1 MIKTVEE
8 YIVYESPD
16 GGKTIYSRKSGS
28 LDRTLIKEDP
38 ERKFTDRWFT
48 WKEILK
54 LAETEPSLRDSIEQA
69 EIVYALI
76 KKETNQI
83 CCNVGYDRA

>member
-1 MIKTVEE
+1 MIAKSIEE
-8 YIVYESPD
+8 LTIYESPD

-28 LDRTLIKEDP
+28 SYRNLIQEDSNI
-38 ERKFTDRWFT
+38 KVNQRWLT

-54 LAETEPSLRDSIEQA
+54 LAETEPSLRDAIEQA

-76 KKETNQI
+76 KKETK
-83 CCNVGYDRA
+83 

>member
-1 MIKTVEE
+1 MIKSIEE
-8 YIVYESPD
+8 FIVYESPD

-28 LDRTLIKEDP
+28 SDRTLIKEDP
-38 ERKFTDRWFT
+38 ERKFTNQWFT

-54 LAETEPSLRDSIEQA
+54 LAQTEPSLRDAIEQA

-76 KKETNQI
+76 KKETN
-83 CCNVGYDRA
+83 

>member
-1 MIKTVEE
+1 MMIIQSIEE
-8 YIVYESPD
+8 YIVYENTD
-16 GGKTIYSRKSGS
+16 GDKTVYSRKSGS
-28 LDRTLIKEDP
+28 SDRTLIKEDT

-76 KKETNQI
+76 KKES
-83 CCNVGYDRA
+83 D

>member
-1 MIKTVEE
+1 MIKAVEE

-76 KKETNQI
+76 KKEN
-83 CCNVGYDRA
+83 N

>member
-1 MIKTVEE
+1 MMINQIEE
-8 YIVYESPD
+8 YVVYESPD

-28 LDRTLIKEDP
+28 SDRTLIKEDP
-38 ERKFTDRWFT
+38 ERKFTNQWFT

-54 LAETEPSLRDSIEQA
+54 LAQTEPSLRDAIEQA

-76 KKETNQI
+76 KKES
-83 CCNVGYDRA
+83 D

>member
-1 MIKTVEE
+1 MTMITSIEE
-8 YIVYESPD
+8 LTVYESPN

-28 LDRTLIKEDP
+28 SSRELIKENP
-38 ERKFTDRWFT
+38 EDKLTQQWIT

-54 LAETEPSLRDSIEQA
+54 LAQTEPSLRDSIEQA

-76 KKETNQI
+76 KKEN
-83 CCNVGYDRA
+83 N

>member
-1 MIKTVEE
+1 MI
-8 YIVYESPD
+8 
-16 GGKTIYSRKSGS
+16 R
-28 LDRTLIKEDP
+28 EDP

-76 KKETNQI
+76 KKES
-83 CCNVGYDRA
+83 D

>member
-1 MIKTVEE
+1 MITQSNKE
-8 YIVYESPD
+8 YVVYESPD

-54 LAETEPSLRDSIEQA
+54 LAETEPSLRDAIEQA

-76 KKETNQI
+76 KKES
-83 CCNVGYDRA
+83 D

>member
-1 MIKTVEE
+1 MMITQSIEE
-8 YIVYESPD
+8 YVVYESPD

-28 LDRTLIKEDP
+28 SDRTMIQEDP
-38 ERKFTDRWFT
+38 EKKITQRWLT

-54 LAETEPSLRDSIEQA
+54 LAETEPSLRDAVEQA

-76 KKETNQI
+76 KEEN
-83 CCNVGYDRA
+83 N

>member
-1 MIKTVEE
+1 MIQSIEE
-8 YIVYESPD
+8 FIVYESPD

-38 ERKFTDRWFT
+38 EKKFTQRWFT
-48 WKEILK
+48 WKEMLK
-54 LAETEPSLRDSIEQA
+54 LSETEPSLRDAIEQA

-76 KKETNQI
+76 KKEL
-83 CCNVGYDRA
+83 D

>member
-1 MIKTVEE
+1 MITQSIEE

-28 LDRTLIKEDP
+28 ADRSLVQEDP
-38 ERKFTDRWFT
+38 ENKITKRWLV
-48 WKEILK
+48 WKDILK
-54 LAETEPSLRDSIEQA
+54 LSETEPSLHNAIEQA

-76 KKETNQI
+76 KKEN
-83 CCNVGYDRA
+83 N